1 MVEAENKLNTRQR
14 AFAEAYSIPG
24 TETYGNA
31 TQSAIKAGYSKNGA
45 EVTGSKLLRN
55 AKVSAYIRGVQEK
68 LFDENI
74 MSGKEVLYQLT
85 RTARGEEIE
94 EEPIVTKT
102 GEFIEHPETGNL
114 VLVYNERIHMVKR
127 TPKISD
133 RTRAREL
140 LGKNYAMWTDKQITD
155 TTERITIVN
164 DLDE

>member
-1 MVEAENKLNTRQR
+1 MVEAGNKLNTRQR

-31 TQSAIKAGYSKNGA
+31 KQSAIKAGYSEKSA

-55 AKVSAYIRGVQEK
+55 AKVSAYLRGVQEK

-74 MSGKEVLYQLT
+74 MSGKEVLYQLS

-102 GEFIEHPETGNL
+102 GEFVEHPETGNL

-133 RTRAREL
+133 RVRSREL
-140 LGKNYAMWTDKQITD
+140 LGKHHKLWTEK
-155 TTERITIVN
+155 TEIEHSGAVQFVDDI
-164 DLDE
+164 E